1 MSLSVR
7 TVFVNA
13 LMNLGHAHLEQA
25 QSSISRG
32 LKIATVTLVNHQREG
47 ALKAL
52 DYYILASVF
61 ASEPHRMQIASDLC
75 KNHRLDEIR
84 KAGINLENFRQG
96 VAKLAFEYF
105 EQQNWEHAA
114 PQFLLCLKCFS
125 PEELAKSPEGAKI
138 TVFLAKALG
147 ALFTEGKIQQSH
159 LDILDQAI
167 DHHLKFTEQTI
178 KPCIKLLGDTWVFLV
193 DQGCCL
199 YYLRGCI
206 RESLPARYTK
216 GEVLKD
222 FQSAT
227 AIALKHPWGA
237 YGYFAVDD
245 QASPQDN
252 KDLLSYRN
260 SILEWGAG
268 TLHSDRAF

>member
-1 MSLSVR
+1 
-7 TVFVNA
+7 VNY
-13 LMNLGHAHLEQA
+13 Q
-25 QSSISRG
+25 
-32 LKIATVTLVNHQREG
+32 KEG

-52 DYYILASVF
+52 DYYILASDF
-61 ASEPHRMQIASDLC
+61 ASGPQRKQIASVLC
-75 KNHRLDEIR
+75 KNLRLDEIR

-96 VAKLAFEYF
+96 AAELAFEYF
-105 EQQNWEHAA
+105 QHQDWEHAA
-114 PQFLLCLKCFS
+114 HQFLLCLKCFS

-147 ALFTEGKIQQSH
+147 TLFTEGKIQQSH

-167 DHHLKFTEQTI
+167 GHHLKFTEQTI
-178 KPCIKLLGDTWVFLV
+178 KPCIKQARDTWVFLV

-206 RESLPARYTK
+206 RESLSPKYTK
-216 GEVLKD
+216 EDVLKD
-222 FQSAT
+222 FESAT

-237 YGYFAVDD
+237 YGYFAVDN

-252 KDLLSYRN
+252 KDKLIHSYRN
-260 SILEWGAG
+260 LILEWGAG
-268 TLHSDRAF
+268 TLHCDKAS